1 MDVAYNVRGHA
12 PADEREPRL
21 NGLRVLRQ
29 ILLPLSLALWAIGV
43 SQTNGGDLGQYGLL
57 SALSP
62 IFYVGLAL
70 LVVSAGIEFSRSS
83 LSQVRL
89 ALHAISLVVILYG
102 TAPLVYEE
110 GRYAWLYKT
119 IGVIE
124 YVDVNGSL
132 NRSIDIYQ
140 NWPGFF
146 ALASWFDKVSGVEPL
161 NYAKWAQLVFELAAI
176 PLLYTIYHSMSLPV
190 WHRWVAIML
199 YAASNWIGQDYLSP
213 QGISTLLSLGIMAV
227 LTRWMFVVRS
237 ERQGQRGPASPREFG
252 STRRRD
258 PVVIELRRS
267 GPFLV
272 VLLFLFFVLTATH
285 ELSPYIV
292 TVQVA
297 ALAITGLARPRW
309 VALLL
314 AVIAVGYLA
323 PNFTYVNDHYGLT
336 ASVGSFFSN
345 VEPPSSSAT
354 DVTSPQSEKIIADCA
369 RLLCVSIWLLAVIG
383 AWLRRRSRR
392 IVLALVLLTFS
403 PFLVLLGGSY
413 GNEGLFR
420 VYLFSLPWAVTLGA
434 CALAPLRKRAEAAGH
449 SALRVVIPLTLALT
463 LFLIAF
469 FGNDASDAM
478 TRSEVNTIVNF
489 TQAAKPGPFLAVI
502 DDAPASDVPNY
513 NEFPIGTLLGSG
525 GIVPPNQSVSN
536 MATYVARTMDKYYPN
551 EPVYILIS
559 PSMIAYNNAYGE
571 ANPNLITTLMAQLA
585 KSPYWKLGA
594 NDKHGTEIYELS
606 PAVRKIPNGPYG
618 VYPNLVVP

>member
-12 PADEREPRL
+12 STDEREPRP
-21 NGLRVLRQ
+21 NGLLGVSRQ
-29 ILLPLSLALWAIGV
+29 ILLPLSLILWAIGV
-43 SQTNGGDLGQYGLL
+43 SQTNGADLGQYGLL

-62 IFYVGLAL
+62 LFYAGLAL
-70 LVVSAGIEFSRSS
+70 LVVSAGIEFSRPS
-83 LSQVRL
+83 LSQIRL

-102 TAPLVYEE
+102 TAALVYEE

-146 ALASWFDKVSGVEPL
+146 ALASWFDKVSGVAPL
-161 NYAKWAQLVFELAAI
+161 DYAKWAQLAFELAAI

-190 WHRWVAIML
+190 WHRWLAIML
-199 YAASNWIGQDYLSP
+199 YASSNWIGQDYLSP
-213 QGISTLLSLGIMAV
+213 QGISTVLSLGIMAV
-227 LTRWMFVVRS
+227 LTRWMFVVKSGR
-237 ERQGQRGPASPREFG
+237 RGPVSPRDYG
-252 STRRRD
+252 VARRRD
-258 PVVIELRRS
+258 PVVMELRRS

-272 VLLFLFFVLTATH
+272 VLLCLFFVLTATH

-292 TVQVA
+292 TIQVA
-297 ALAITGLARPRW
+297 ALAVTGLARPRW

-314 AVIAVGYLA
+314 AAIAVGYLA

-336 ASVGSFFSN
+336 ASIGSFFSN
-345 VEPPSSSAT
+345 VQPPSSSAS
-354 DVTSPQSEKIIADCA
+354 DVTSPLSQKIIADGA
-369 RLLCVSIWLLAVIG
+369 RLLCVGIWLLAVVG

-392 IVLALVLLTFS
+392 IVIALVLLTFS

-434 CALAPLRKRAEAAGH
+434 CALAPLRRRAEGAGH
-449 SALRVVIPLTLALT
+449 SALRVVIPLALALT
-463 LFLIAF
+463 LFLLAF

-478 TRSEVNTIVNF
+478 TSSEVNTIVKF
-489 TQAAKPGPFLAVI
+489 TQSTKPGPLLAVI

-513 NEFPIGTLLGSG
+513 NEFPIGKVLGSS
-525 GIVPPNQSVSN
+525 GIVPPNQSSSN
-536 MATYVARTMDKYYPN
+536 MATYVARTMNKYYPG
-551 EPVYILIS
+551 EPVYILLS

-571 ANPNLITTLMAQLA
+571 AKPSLITTLMAQLA

-594 NDKHGTEIYELS
+594 NDKHGTEIYQLS
-606 PAVRKIPNGPYG
+606 PAARKIPNGPYG

>member
-21 NGLRVLRQ
+21 NGPLSVLRQ
-29 ILLPLSLALWAIGV
+29 VLLPLGLVLWAIGV
-43 SQTNGGDLGQYGLL
+43 SQTNGGDLGQYGLI

-62 IFYVGLAL
+62 IFYAGLAL

-102 TAPLVYEE
+102 TAPLVYQE
-110 GRYAWLYKT
+110 GRYSWLYKT
-119 IGVIE
+119 IGVIK

-146 ALASWFDKVSGVEPL
+146 ALASWFDKVSGADPL
-161 NYAKWAQLVFELAAI
+161 DYAKWAQVAFELAAI
-176 PLLYTIYHSMSLPV
+176 PLLYTIYRSMSLPV
-190 WHRWVAIML
+190 WHRWLAIML
-199 YAASNWIGQDYLSP
+199 YASSNWIGQDYLSP

-227 LTRWMFVVRS
+227 LTRWMFVVKSGR
-237 ERQGQRGPASPREFG
+237 RGPATSREFG
-252 STRRRD
+252 GTRRRD
-258 PVVIELRRS
+258 PVVSELRRS
-267 GPFLV
+267 GPFLI
-272 VLLFLFFVLTATH
+272 VLLFLFFVLSATH
-285 ELSPYIV
+285 ELSPYIII
-292 TVQVA
+292 VQVA

-309 VALLL
+309 VALVL

-323 PNFTYVNDHYGLT
+323 PNFTYVNNHYGLT

-345 VEPPSSSAT
+345 VQPPSSST
-354 DVTSPQSEKIIADCA
+354 SNVTTPQSQKIIADCA
-369 RLLCVSIWLLAVIG
+369 RLLCVSIWLLAIVG
-383 AWLRRRSRR
+383 AWLRRKSRS

-420 VYLFSLPWAVTLGA
+420 VYLFSLPWAVTLGS
-434 CALAPLRKRAEAAGH
+434 CALAPLRRRAEEAGH

-469 FGNDASDAM
+469 FGNDASDSM
-478 TRSEVNTIVNF
+478 TSSEVNTIVNF
-489 TQAAKPGPFLAVI
+489 TQSAKPGPLLAVVNN
-502 DDAPASDVPNY
+502 APASDVANY
-513 NEFPIGTLLGSG
+513 NEYPIGTLLGSG
-525 GIVPPNQSVSN
+525 GILLGNQSIPD
-536 MATYVARTMDKYYPN
+536 MATYVARTMNKYFPN
-551 EPVYILIS
+551 KPVYILLS
-559 PSMIAYNNAYGE
+559 PSMIAYNNSYGE
-571 ANPNLITTLMAQLA
+571 AQPSKITTLLAELA
-585 KSPYWKLGA
+585 KSPYWKLA
-594 NDKHGTEIYELS
+594 ATDKHGTEIYQLS
-606 PAVRKIPNGPYG
+606 PAVRKIPKGPYG